1 MITTTHN
8 ELVELVKQGRF
19 FSFCVAFALNLGY
32 ENVLKEKKDVKFSVG
47 DYDVEFSRK
56 DLCFT
61 LSNKVYFARII
72 QAYLSTDGGEE
83 TVFIGNDEQE
93 VISELLAELEKY
105 NRSAEKTRQKFE

>member
-19 FSFCVAFALNLGY
+19 FSFCVSFALNLGY
-32 ENVLKEKKDVKFSVG
+32 EDVLNEKKDVKFSVG
-47 DYDVEFSRK
+47 DYDIEFSRK

-61 LSNKVYFARII
+61 LSNRVYFARII
-72 QAYLSTDGGEE
+72 QAYLASDGEG

-93 VISELLAELEKY
+93 VIDELLAELEKD
-105 NRSAEKTRQKFE
+105 KQ